1 VPLNGDGLD
10 GILRKPLLH
19 RTVAGVVGPENAKKK
34 IEFVFL
40 NKTSWLFA
48 FLIKKRNSQLSV
60 FRNSCCLVIA
70 HILCCLVIARSV
82 GQWHMILPSP
92 LMRSPSPLMR

>member
-48 FLIKKRNSQLSV
+48 FLIKKKKQPTFCFSKLMLPRHCS
-60 FRNSCCLVIA
+60 
-70 HILCCLVIARSV
+70 HI
-82 GQWHMILPSP
+82 MLPRHCSANGI
-92 LMRSPSPLMR
+92 